1 MLVRS
6 LSRGGIVLS
15 VPFCSPVPV
24 GLAQEDEW
32 LSGLA
37 VEEISRPVEEIS
49 RFGGANQRCGGE
61 IQPSARKLCGG
72 GNQPE
77 GEGCGLAVEEFSGW
91 PPIGGD

>member
-15 VPFCSPVPV
+15 VPFCSSVPV

-37 VEEISRPVEEIS
+37 VEEIGRPVEEIS
-49 RFGGANQRCGGE
+49 GVVERFSRPLGSFAVEE
-61 IQPSARKLCGG
+61 ISRL
-72 GNQPE
+72 